1 MLNSFQWISKDGK
14 LLLTARILRTF
25 AYGFLSIIISIYLK
39 LIGFDGFLIGLIL
52 TSTLINSVIFT
63 LVASFYADRIGRRK
77 MLVVYALLMAISGVI
92 FFVTSN
98 YIALIV
104 AGLIGTINVTGTE
117 TGAFL
122 SIEQAMLPQTLKD
135 TKKRNTLFAFYNMVG
150 TFAMSAGVLV
160 SGLPGI
166 IQHQFGLSEIGSIS
180 PLFLLYSFLG
190 VAVLATY
197 LLLSKK
203 VELKGKADKEA
214 KAQVQ
219 VQGGDLE
226 SDEKKKP
233 RILKPLTQTLSP
245 TSKKIVGKLS
255 GLFAIDSF
263 GGGFVIQSI
272 VSLWFFTKF
281 GADLT
286 LLSYIFSIAGVL
298 TAFSFLASAKIADRI
313 GLINTMVFTHIPS
326 NILLILVAFSP
337 TLPLAVAFYL
347 ARMALSQMD
356 VPTRQ
361 SYIVAVVKEDERT
374 AAAGITNISRN
385 ITQAISP
392 SIAGS
397 ILQSVSLLFAPFLLG
412 GLLKIIYD
420 IALFFSFKNTK
431 PSDEKK

>member
-39 LIGFDGFLIGLIL
+39 LIGFDAFLIGLIL

-219 VQGGDLE
+219 VQGSDLE
-226 SDEKKKP
+226 S
-233 RILKPLTQTLSP
+233 
-245 TSKKIVGKLS
+245 GS
-255 GLFAIDSF
+255 G
-263 GGGFVIQSI
+263 QR
-272 VSLWFFTKF
+272 W
-281 GADLT
+281 
-286 LLSYIFSIAGVL
+286 
-298 TAFSFLASAKIADRI
+298 
-313 GLINTMVFTHIPS
+313 
-326 NILLILVAFSP
+326 
-337 TLPLAVAFYL
+337 
-347 ARMALSQMD
+347 Q
-356 VPTRQ
+356 
-361 SYIVAVVKEDERT
+361 
-374 AAAGITNISRN
+374 
-385 ITQAISP
+385 
-392 SIAGS
+392 
-397 ILQSVSLLFAPFLLG
+397 
-412 GLLKIIYD
+412 
-420 IALFFSFKNTK
+420 
-431 PSDEKK
+431 

>member
-245 TSKKIVGKLS
+245 ASKKIVGKLS

-337 TLPLAVAFYL
+337 TLPIAIAFYL

-361 SYIVAVVKEDERT
+361 SYIVALVKEDERT

>member
-1 MLNSFQWISKDGK
+1 M
-14 LLLTARILRTF
+14 TARILRTF
-25 AYGFLSIIISIYLK
+25 AYGFLSIVISIYLK
-39 LIGFDGFLIGLIL
+39 LIGFDVFLIGLIL

-77 MLVVYALLMAISGVI
+77 MLVIYAIMMAISGVI

-122 SIEQAMLPQTLKD
+122 SIEQAVLPQTVKD
-135 TKKRNTLFAFYNMVG
+135 SKKRNTLFAFYNMVG

-166 IQHQFGLSEIGSIS
+166 IQHQYGLNQIDSIKL
-180 PLFLLYSFLG
+180 LFLAYSILG
-190 VAVLATY
+190 IGVLGIY
-197 LLLSKK
+197 LSLSKR
-203 VELKGKADKEA
+203 VELM
-214 KAQVQ
+214 QRR
-219 VQGGDLE
+219 GGGE
-226 SDEKKKP
+226 NQDEK
-233 RILKPLTQTLSP
+233 RIPKPLTQTLSP
-245 TSKKIVGKLS
+245 TSKKIVAKLS

-337 TLPLAVAFYL
+337 TLPIAIAFYL

-412 GLLKIIYD
+412 GLIKIVYD
-420 IALFFSFKNTK
+420 IALYLQFKRYDIK
-431 PSDEKK
+431 D

>member
-1 MLNSFQWISKDGK
+1 LLYSFQWISKDGR

-25 AYGFLSIIISIYLK
+25 AYGFLSIVISIYLK
-39 LIGFDGFLIGLIL
+39 LIGFDVFLIGLIL

-77 MLVVYALLMAISGVI
+77 MLVIYAIMMAISGVI

-122 SIEQAMLPQTLKD
+122 SIEQAVLPQTVKD
-135 TKKRNTLFAFYNMVG
+135 SKKRNTLFAFYNMVG

-166 IQHQFGLSEIGSIS
+166 IQHQFGLNQIDSIRL
-180 PLFLLYSFLG
+180 LFLAYSILG
-190 VAVLATY
+190 IGVLGIY
-197 LLLSKK
+197 LSLSKR
-203 VELKGKADKEA
+203 VELM
-214 KAQVQ
+214 QRR
-219 VQGGDLE
+219 GGGE
-226 SDEKKKP
+226 NQDEK
-233 RILKPLTQTLSP
+233 RIPKPLTQTLSP
-245 TSKKIVGKLS
+245 ASKKIVAKLS

-326 NILLILVAFSP
+326 NILIILVAFSP
-337 TLPLAVAFYL
+337 TLPIAIAFYL

-412 GLLKIIYD
+412 GLIKIVYD
-420 IALFFSFKNTK
+420 IALYLQFKRYDIK
-431 PSDEKK
+431 D